1 MCEKVPLNKRFAYL
15 LQQFGWL
22 RLCEVFVNV
31 MCKKMKLADDARQ
44 GSNFRFFVYG
54 QAKDIHKRLNY
65 FGRDQTFDS
74 RRFSSQSI

>member
-54 QAKDIHKRLNY
+54 
-65 FGRDQTFDS
+65 
-74 RRFSSQSI
+74 